1 MAMIII
7 VFGGIIFV
15 GILVAG
21 LIWAAG
27 EDGRG
32 IETAL
37 DYSQKQQK
45 EKVENLQKILDFIA
59 DKEKM
64 TNNDVEKLLGVSNA
78 TVERY
83 LDELEKDGKLKQ
95 IGKTG
100 QSVYYQKP

>member
-1 MAMIII
+1 MMGYIII
-7 VFGGIIFV
+7 LGIIIFV
-15 GILVAG
+15 AIMVPG
-21 LIWAAG
+21 LIWAVR
-27 EDGRG
+27 EDSRG
-32 IETAL
+32 TEAPL
-37 DYSQKQQK
+37 DYSQKQVK
-45 EKVENLQKILDFIA
+45 EKTENLQKILDFMV
-59 DKEKM
+59 EKGKV